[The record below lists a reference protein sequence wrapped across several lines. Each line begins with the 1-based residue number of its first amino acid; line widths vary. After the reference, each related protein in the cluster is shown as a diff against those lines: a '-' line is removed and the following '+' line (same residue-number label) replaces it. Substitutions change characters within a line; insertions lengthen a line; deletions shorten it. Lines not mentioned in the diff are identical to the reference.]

1 MKTIRLISALAFASL
16 LLAPVMRAEDTAAP
30 KKPAKAEC
38 GCPTG
43 ADGKVCG
50 VDKDCCC
57 NGQKATHAS
66 DKKSDVKKDDAQK
79 CEMK

>member
-16 LLAPVMRAEDTAAP
+16 LLAPVMRAEDAAAP
-30 KKPAKAEC
+30 KKTGKAEC

-43 ADGKVCG
+43 SDAKECG

-57 NGQKATHAS
+57 NGAKATHAN
-66 DKKSDVKKDDAQK
+66 DKKDDAKKDDAKK
-79 CEMK
+79 CDVK